1 MNAKTSNSLRQFF
14 ELLFAFTQKE
24 IKARY
29 KNAVLGFL
37 WMFLNPVIQ
46 MVVIG
51 FVFSLIFRFGIKDYY
66 FFLLAGLL
74 PWNFFALSINKATP
88 AIVYERNLIQK
99 SFFPREVIPLSIVLS
114 NFFHLLISLF
124 LFLIFLGAIGK
135 WQIFAPLNFLLFL
148 ISLFFLLIFTAGFSL
163 ITSSLNVF
171 WRDITFFTQALVLIW
186 FYATPIL
193 YPLSFIPK
201 QFQAVF
207 YLNPLSGIFTSLQR
221 SAISNG
227 SFPYQI
233 LLGQF
238 LLIIFIF
245 IFGVILF
252 KNRAK
257 YFSDWL

>member
-1 MNAKTSNSLRQFF
+1 MKLEMKHFG

-46 MVVIG
+46 MLVMG

-66 FFLLAGLL
+66 LFLFTGLL
-74 PWNFFALSINKATP
+74 PWNFFALSLNKATP
-88 AIVYERNLIQK
+88 SIVYERSLIQK
-99 SFFPREVIPLSIVLS
+99 SSFPREVIPLSIVLS
-114 NFFHLLISLF
+114 NFFHLLISLV
-124 LFLIFLGAIGK
+124 LLLIFLGVTGK
-135 WQIFAPLNFLLFL
+135 WQIFYPINFLLFV
-148 ISLFFLLIFTAGFSL
+148 ISLIFLLIFTAGFSL

-171 WRDITFFTQALVLIW
+171 WRDVNFFTQALVLIW

-193 YPLSFIPK
+193 YPILVIPDRLRTI
-201 QFQAVF
+201 F
-207 YLNPLSGIFTSLQR
+207 YLNPLSGIFVSFQK
-221 SAISNG
+221 AIINHG
-227 SFPYQI
+227 EFPFKI
-233 LLGQF
+233 LLIQF
-238 LLIIFIF
+238 LIIIFIF
-245 IFGVILF
+245 TFGINLF